1 MAMDP
6 QQRLA
11 LEVSYEAMQQTS
23 SVVEASSNTTG
34 IFVAECSH
42 DFATI
47 SAFQVAEQAAVGP
60 YTATG

>member
-11 LEVSYEAMQQTS
+11 LEVSYEAMQQAP
-23 SVVEASSNTTG
+23 SVVEASSNTAG

-42 DFATI
+42 DF